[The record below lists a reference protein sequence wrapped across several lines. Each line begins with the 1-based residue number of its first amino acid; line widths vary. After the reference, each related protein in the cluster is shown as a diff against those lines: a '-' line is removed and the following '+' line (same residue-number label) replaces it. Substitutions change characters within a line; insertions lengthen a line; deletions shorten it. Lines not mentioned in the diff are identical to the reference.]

1 VDIINPEIQRY
12 AETISGPESSVLK
25 EIANFTNNNHSQA
38 HMLSG
43 HLQGKLLEMISWMIR
58 PHRVL
63 EIGTFTGY
71 SAVCLA
77 SGLAPGGILHTIER
91 REDDAQKAQSYFNDS
106 LQDRIILHT
115 GNALEIIPALEESWD
130 LVFIDADKVSY
141 AEYFTLVL
149 PKVRQN
155 GFILADNIF
164 FHGQVLEE
172 EPKNKSAQA
181 MKSFNEFIRERD
193 DIDKAVLT
201 IRDGLCVIRKL

>member
-1 VDIINPEIQRY
+1 LDLINPHIQLY
-12 AETISGPESSVLK
+12 AEEISGPESPLQR
-25 EIANFTNNNHSQA
+25 EIAAYTRNHHPQA

-43 HLQGKLLEMISWMIR
+43 HLQGKLLEMISWMLR
-58 PHRVL
+58 PNRIL

-77 SGLAPGGILHTIER
+77 AGLAPGGKLHTVES
-91 REDDAQKAQSYFNDS
+91 READAARAGSFFNAS

-115 GNALEIIPALEESWD
+115 GNALEVIPTLNETWD

-141 AEYFTLVL
+141 VEYFTLVL

-155 GFILADNIF
+155 GFILADNVF
-164 FHGQVLEE
+164 FHGQVLEKQ
-172 EPKNKSAQA
+172 PKNKSALA
-181 MKSFNEFIRERD
+181 IKAFNDFIRARQ

-201 IRDGLCVIRKL
+201 IRDGLCLIRKL